1 MINHIIHTK
10 GERGML
16 QIGALLM
23 LISGLWDIFGASK
36 RIDKS
41 KLGVGETEE
50 IAAEKIKSRGR
61 RFILLAIVASIVS
74 LFMPQIVLL
83 ILYFVNLF

>member
-1 MINHIIHTK
+1 
-10 GERGML
+10 ML

-41 KLGVGETEE
+41 KFGVGETVE
-50 IAAEKIKSRGR
+50 IAAKKIKGRGR
-61 RFILLAIVASIVS
+61 RFVLMAIVASLIS
-74 LFMPQIVLL
+74 LFMPQIIFL
-83 ILYFVNLF
+83 ILYIVNLF